1 MKTKQETDDLIADW
15 RSDRSYDIEDA
26 EGFEDHREELL
37 AVRREVEAKED
48 ARAAKQREA
57 DIARLMEPAIAILP
71 RSPVLSASLDD
82 ATRERLAEAVGP
94 TQEMAR
100 AAGSTVN
107 IILRMVA
114 EMLLPLEQALARQ
127 AEDIE
132 RLQERS
138 Q

>member
-1 MKTKQETDDLIADW
+1 MMQAMKTKQQIDDLIASW
-15 RSDRSYDIEDA
+15 RGDRGWDLEDS
-26 EGFEDHREELL
+26 EGFEEHREELL
-37 AVRREVEAKED
+37 AFRLKLEAEED

-57 DIARLMEPAIAILP
+57 DIARLMEPAIAIL
-71 RSPVLSASLDD
+71 
-82 ATRERLAEAVGP
+82 EAVGP